1 MLEDRLTGIRPYV
14 LSLLRIIA
22 GFGFC
27 LHGFQK
33 IFGVLGGAGGSGQP
47 AQFLTLIW
55 VAGILEL
62 VGGLLILVGLFTS
75 PAAFILSGQMAV
87 AYFMAHAPKGFW
99 PVQNGGEL
107 AMLYSFLF
115 LYLFAAGG
123 GPWSLDRVL
132 FKKKGGP
139 ASS

>member
-1 MLEDRLTGIRPYV
+1 MTANKIASFRPYA

-47 AQFLTLIW
+47 AQLLSLAW

-62 VGGLLILVGLFTS
+62 VGGLLILVGLFTA
-75 PAAFILSGQMAV
+75 PVAFILSGQMAV
-87 AYFMAHAPKGFW
+87 AYFQAHAPRGFW
-99 PVQNGGEL
+99 PIENRGEL

-115 LYLFAAGG
+115 LYLFTAGP
-123 GPWSLDRVL
+123 GPWSLDRL
-132 FKKKGGP
+132 LRKKKN
-139 ASS
+139 S

>member
-1 MLEDRLTGIRPYV
+1 MLEEKLTRIRPYV

-22 GFGFC
+22 GFGFA

-75 PAAFILSGQMAV
+75 PVAFILSGQMAV

-99 PVQNGGEL
+99 PVLNGGEL

-123 GPWSLDRVL
+123 GPWSLDRL
-132 FKKKGGP
+132 IRKGGG
-139 ASS
+139 AKV